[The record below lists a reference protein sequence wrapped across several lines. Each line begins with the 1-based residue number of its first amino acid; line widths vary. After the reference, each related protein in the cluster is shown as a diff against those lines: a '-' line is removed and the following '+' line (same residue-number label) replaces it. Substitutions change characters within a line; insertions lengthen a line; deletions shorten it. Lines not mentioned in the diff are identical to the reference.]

1 MIPHIVIKFRLC
13 LMVALLC
20 PAGSLL
26 AQGMTDTLRGRVSDE
41 WGNPLGGILVH
52 SENGKNGS
60 STDLE
65 GLFSIA
71 INDGSSYLVF
81 SGDGYLSQQVPLAQ
95 ETDFQVEM
103 QRDAHRKDEI
113 VHLGYSSQRREALS
127 GAVATVTGEELERS
141 PVANLSQAFAG
152 RLPGLFTQETFSELS
167 RANTDLFVRG
177 ISAARATEPLV
188 VIDGIV
194 CSYQSNETLEYIS
207 ANEIESI
214 SILKDAASQALYGIQ
229 GANGVIVITTKRGRK
244 GKLQINGRLDQSM
257 QEVTTQPTFYNS
269 AEYAEM
275 RNQAAL
281 NDGEALLF
289 SAEDIAHYR
298 NGDQPDLFPNN
309 NWYNRYIKDFASM
322 QRLGVN
328 LNGGNDKVQFFSNVN
343 FMHQGG
349 QFNTE
354 QTSYDPAPNN
364 LWFNYR
370 SNVDMNLN
378 DYLRAF
384 VRLSGNVKR
393 EHTAGVGNADIYG
406 SIFQLP
412 PTMYG
417 PLTPEG
423 QVVTTQLVGAPTYG
437 MLNRTGYINHTVTN
451 TTSQFGLDLNM
462 DFLTKGLN
470 LTGIF
475 AYQTNSV
482 GSLRTIQN
490 YERWLRN
497 DESEELAFIK
507 KGDELNTPLAY
518 TKGHLFY
525 YRLTYRATLDYQ
537 RDFGKHN
544 IGGMAYMFYQN
555 LTKSNTNSP
564 ELLPYNRVSSGAEI
578 RYGYDNRYFLKG
590 DIGYSGSEQYARNTR
605 YTTTPAVSAAWVIS
619 NEEFM
624 QEAAWLSQLKLRA
637 AWGKTANDQSGLGR
651 YAYLDNVTVQGGGPI
666 GYLQYLV
673 NENQIGNPN
682 IAAEVSTKQN
692 LGLDIGLFN
701 AVSLSVDVFK
711 ERMENMVVDAAGSIP
726 QYQGVPLLNYPALN
740 AGVFENKGY
749 EITADFVK
757 RLNRD
762 LSIQLGGAFTYAK
775 NTVISRGEALR
786 TEDYAYRKWEEGYSF
801 GQQFGY
807 LVDYSN
813 GNGFFNSAEEL
824 ANSGLTYDFGDPR
837 VGDLIY
843 QDLNQ
848 DGSIDE
854 RDKAPVG
861 HGAVPRIVYGFSGG
875 LTYRAFDLNFL
886 FQGLGQYETML
897 GGTGIWE
904 TAFDGVFGALH
915 RNAWTAERYANG
927 EAISWPALSL
937 EKTVNHEM
945 SDFVNYD
952 RSYLRL
958 KNLELGY
965 TLPMQTAK
973 AISAEKIR
981 FVLSGQNLLTWDNM
995 KSDDFGPEGAGYT
1008 SFPVYRVYSLG
1019 VNVIF

>member
-1 MIPHIVIKFRLC
+1 MAV
-13 LMVALLC
+13 LLC

-26 AQGMTDTLRGRVSDE
+26 AQSVTDTLRGTVSDE
-41 WGNPLGGILVH
+41 WGNPLAGIVIE
-52 SENGKNGS
+52 SENGQNGS
-60 STDLE
+60 STGRD
-65 GLFSIA
+65 GTFVIA
-71 INDGSSYLVF
+71 VNDGSRYLVF
-81 SGDGYLSQQVPLAQ
+81 SGPGYATQRAETGSDIEIQLQQDV
-95 ETDFQVEM
+95 
-103 QRDAHRKDEI
+103 HRKDEI
-113 VHLGYSSQRREALS
+113 VQLGYSSQRREALS
-127 GAVATVTGEELERS
+127 GAVSTVTGEELERS

-152 RLPGLFTQETFSELS
+152 RLPGLFTQESFSELS

-177 ISAARATEPLV
+177 ISAARGTEPLV

-207 ANEIESI
+207 ANEIESV
-214 SILKDAASQALYGIQ
+214 SILKDAGTQALYGIQ

-244 GKLQINGRLDQSM
+244 GKLQIKGRLDQSL
-257 QEVTTQPTFYNS
+257 QEVTTRPAFFS
-269 AEYAEM
+269 AAEYAEM

-281 NDGEALLF
+281 NDGEALPF
-289 SAEDIAHYR
+289 TAEDIAHYR
-298 NGDQPDLFPNN
+298 SGDQPDLYPSN
-309 NWYNRYIKDFASM
+309 NWYNRYIKDYASM

-343 FMHQGG
+343 IMRQGG
-349 QFNTE
+349 QFNTD
-354 QTSYDPAPNN
+354 QTSYDPAPKN
-364 LWFNYR
+364 LWINYR

-378 DYLRAF
+378 EYLRAF

-393 EHTAGVGNADIYG
+393 EHTAGVGNAAIYG

-417 PLTPEG
+417 PLTPED
-423 QVVTTQLVGAPTYG
+423 QVITSQDVGAPTYG

-451 TTSQFGLDLNM
+451 TTSQFGLDLDM
-462 DFLTKGLN
+462 GFLTRGLN

-482 GSLRTIQN
+482 GSLRTTQD

-497 DESEELAFIK
+497 QESEELAFIK

-518 TKGHLFY
+518 SKGHLFY

-537 RDFGKHN
+537 RDFGKHS

-555 LTKSNTNSP
+555 LTKNNTNSP

-590 DIGYSGSEQYARNTR
+590 DIGYSGSEQYARNAR
-605 YTTTPAVSAAWVIS
+605 YTATPAVSAAWAIS
-619 NEEFM
+619 NEAFM
-624 QEAAWLSQLKLRA
+624 QGAPWIGQLKLRA
-637 AWGKTANDQSGLGR
+637 SWGRTANDQSGLGR
-651 YAYLDNVTVQGGGPI
+651 YAYLDNIEVTGGGPVA
-666 GYLQYLV
+666 YLQYV
-673 NENQIGNPN
+673 INETQVGNPD
-682 IAAEVSTKQN
+682 IAAEISTKQN

-701 AVSLSVDVFK
+701 ALSLSVDVFK
-711 ERMENMVVDAAGSIP
+711 EKMENMVVLASGAIP
-726 QYQGVPLLNYPALN
+726 EYQGVPLEYYPAVN

-757 RLNRD
+757 NFSRD
-762 LSIQLGGAFTYAK
+762 LQIRAGGTFTYAK
-775 NTVISRGEALR
+775 NTVISRGEGLR
-786 TEDYAYRKWEEGYSF
+786 TEDYAYRKWEEGYSY

-813 GNGFFNSAEEL
+813 GNGFFNSEEEL
-824 ANSGLTYDFGDPR
+824 ANSGLTYSDEPR

-843 QDLNQ
+843 RDLND
-848 DGSIDE
+848 DGIIND
-854 RDKAPVG
+854 RDMAPVG
-861 HGAVPRIVYGFSGG
+861 YGAIPRIVYGFSGG
-875 LTYRAFDLNFL
+875 VNYKSFDLNFL
-886 FQGLGQYETML
+886 FQGLGQYSTML

-904 TAFDGVFGALH
+904 TDYDGVFSSLH
-915 RNAWTAERYANG
+915 RNAWTRERYENG
-927 EAISWPALSL
+927 EEITWPALSL
-937 EKTVNHEM
+937 TKTVNHEM

-965 TLPMQTAK
+965 TLPLKTAK

-981 FVLSGQNLLTWDNM
+981 VVLSGQNLLTWDHM